1 MSMSGFDAYKTYLA
15 VNNHFKN
22 KSYDY
27 FKYNGVVK
35 AKEDSYLVRKDKYFF
50 EKAAR
55 RFKQEDFVKYLVANM
70 VNGTDWI
77 GELLSASNEL
87 AYMKWR
93 KRIESLTYN
102 FEQEIDYLNN
112 QETNFNKVL
121 LFEDKQHP
129 LLFRMFLR
137 KRVSLETMVLLEHL
151 VNYSKSWGKRED
163 MMVQEFLFMM
173 KKYQPFF
180 FNYTNIDKKKFS
192 QIVLSKYS

>member
-1 MSMSGFDAYKTYLA
+1 MSGFDAYKTYLA

-35 AKEDSYLVRKDKYFF
+35 AKENSYAVRKDKYFF

-70 VNGTDWI
+70 VDGSDWI
-77 GELLSASNEL
+77 GELLSASKEIQ
-87 AYMKWR
+87 YMKWR

-102 FEQEIDYLNN
+102 FEQEIDYLITC
-112 QETNFNKVL
+112 ESDFNKAL
-121 LFEDKQHP
+121 MFEETQHP
-129 LLFRMFLR
+129 LLFRLFLR
-137 KRVSLETMVLLEHL
+137 KRISLETMVLLEHL
-151 VNYSKSWGKRED
+151 VGFSKSWVKNED
-163 MMVQEFLFMM
+163 MMIQEFVFMM

-180 FNYTNIDKKKFS
+180 FQYTNIDKKKFS
-192 QIVLSKYS
+192 KIILSKYS